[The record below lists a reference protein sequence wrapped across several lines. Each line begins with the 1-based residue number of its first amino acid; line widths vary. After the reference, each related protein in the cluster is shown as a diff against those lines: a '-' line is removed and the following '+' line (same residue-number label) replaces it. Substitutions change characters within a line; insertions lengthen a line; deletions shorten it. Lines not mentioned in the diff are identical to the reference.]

1 MMLWSTQSGSRNV
14 LWKGFQSG
22 SQPEKVENHWSVGR
36 YYRLKL
42 NLNLFNIYTI
52 YIKLGVMTG
61 VELAYEKMGKGG
73 RGGHIINVA
82 SLAGK
87 PFLHQNELLPTD

>member
-1 MMLWSTQSGSRNV
+1 
-14 LWKGFQSG
+14 
-22 SQPEKVENHWSVGR
+22 
-36 YYRLKL
+36 
-42 NLNLFNIYTI
+42 
-52 YIKLGVMTG
+52 MTG